1 MDLRPAWRAVLALPT
16 PIILILFLFAISPG
30 NAAAFSLLIV
40 ILLPLLPFVYYR
52 RYAHRYVIQKGR
64 IEHQKGVIARR
75 VNFIR
80 VKDIRAINIKQGII
94 ERLLNI
100 GTLEFSSAGGAGIE
114 VAWWGLCHPDA
125 IKNTIE
131 QMHDS

>member
-1 MDLRPAWRAVLALPT
+1 MDMRPAWRAVLALPT
-16 PIILILFLFAISPG
+16 PIILILFIFVISPG
-30 NAAAFSLLIV
+30 SDAAFSLLIV
-40 ILLPLLPFVYYR
+40 ILLTLLPLVYYR
-52 RYAHRYVIQKGR
+52 RYAHRYVVQNGR
-64 IEHQKGVIARR
+64 IEHQKGILARR
-75 VNFIR
+75 VNSVR

-114 VAWWGLCHPDA
+114 VTWWGLCYPDE